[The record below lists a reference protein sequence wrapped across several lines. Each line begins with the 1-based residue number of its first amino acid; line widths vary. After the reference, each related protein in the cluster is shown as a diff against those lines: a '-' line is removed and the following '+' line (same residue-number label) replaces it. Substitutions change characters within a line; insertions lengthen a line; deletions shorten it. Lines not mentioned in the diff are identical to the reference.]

1 MGVLTKLN
9 LMTRPRQTT
18 GSVYATGQLLRPHQ
32 ITTHFLFFSFYFYFS
47 KAISFDFG
55 TPFLKRE
62 KIKKK
67 YEVLR

>member
-32 ITTHFLFFSFYFYFS
+32 ITTHFHFLAFIFIFLRLFHL
-47 KAISFDFG
+47 ILE
-55 TPFLKRE
+55 PHFLRE
-62 KIKKK
+62 RK
-67 YEVLR
+67 